1 MCVFSIEKLKIQLIN
16 GVVIMAYENRR
27 QPIVAVLG
35 HVDHGKTSVLD
46 YIRSLGQGRQASVMA
61 REAGGITQHIGAT
74 EVPAKLLNQ
83 LCSPLMD
90 GKEFLSPGLLFI
102 DTPGH
107 HSFSTL
113 RTRGGSLA
121 DIAILVIDIMEG
133 CQPQTLESIRILK
146 QAKTPFVVC
155 ANKVDR
161 IHGWKCE
168 KGRAAA
174 VSISDQDA
182 HAKGLFDQ
190 KFWNLVGQF
199 GEHGFNL
206 DLYNRITD
214 FTQNIAMVPCSA
226 KEGEGLQ
233 DLLAVTIGLAERFL
247 EEQLSDVV
255 GATEGTVLEMKEE
268 RGLGKTL
275 DVILY
280 RGQIRKGD
288 EIVIAT
294 ETGAQVTKVRGL
306 FRPQGMSEM
315 RDAGDRWDTID
326 HVVAAAGLK
335 LAAPELEGV
344 LAGTTLRVISDD
356 ESRESAIAAANE
368 ESEISIELDEEGVVI
383 KSDTLGG
390 LEALA
395 FELRGQESPIPI
407 RSAGIGPV
415 NKRDLRAAENAAD
428 PLHRAILAFNT
439 SVQSETAEDL
449 SKEGCE
455 AIHIGSD
462 VIYHI
467 LERFEEWTDIRK
479 QEMEQEK
486 RETIVYP
493 GKLLILRDHIF
504 RRSGPAVVGVRIL
517 GGRLHVGQRL
527 LKPDGTKIGQ
537 VKSIRTGD
545 NSHKEA
551 KQGEEVAVAIEGA
564 TVGRGIEEEDI
575 LLVDVPA
582 SHARKLRKL
591 ELTASEEEVLEELIA
606 IHRKDDHFWGR

>member
-1 MCVFSIEKLKIQLIN
+1 MVDMS
-16 GVVIMAYENRR
+16 RR

-46 YIRSLGQGRQASVMA
+46 HVRSLGQDRQASVMA

-74 EVPAKLLNQ
+74 EVPAHLLNA
-83 LCSPLMD
+83 LCAPLMG

-121 DIAILVIDIMEG
+121 DIAILVVDIMEG

-146 QAKTPFVVC
+146 KAKTPFVVC

-161 IHGWKCE
+161 IHGWHCVA
-168 KGRAAA
+168 GRSAAEA
-174 VSISDQDA
+174 MKDQDEYA
-182 HAKGLFDQ
+182 QGLFEE
-190 KFWNLVGQF
+190 KYWKLVGQF
-199 GEHGFNL
+199 AEHGFNL
-206 DLYNRITD
+206 DLYSRITD
-214 FTQNIAMVPCSA
+214 FTQNIPMVPCSA
-226 KEGEGLQ
+226 KDGEGMQ
-233 DLLAVTIGLAERFL
+233 DLLAITIGLAERFL

-255 GATEGTVLEMKEE
+255 GASEGTVLEMKEE

-280 RGQIRKGD
+280 RGEIRKGD

-294 ETGAQVTKVRGL
+294 DQGPRITRVRGL
-306 FRPQGMSEM
+306 FRPRGMAEM
-315 RDAGDRWDTID
+315 RDAGDRWDAIES
-326 HVVAAAGLK
+326 VEAAAGLK
-335 LAAPELEGV
+335 LAAPDLEGV
-344 LAGTTLRVISDD
+344 LAGTTLRVLSDD
-356 ESRESAIAAANE
+356 QDERDAAYDAAAE
-368 ESEISIELDEEGVVI
+368 ESEISIELDEEGIVI

-395 FELRGQESPIPI
+395 FELRGMENPIPI
-407 RSAGIGPV
+407 RAAGIGPV
-415 NKRDLRAAENAAD
+415 NKRDLRGAENATD
-428 PLHRAILAFNT
+428 PMHRAILAFST
-439 SVQSETAEDL
+439 SVQIETAEDL
-449 SKEGCE
+449 AKEDCP
-455 AIHIGSD
+455 AVHIGSD

-467 LERFEEWTDIRK
+467 LDQFEEWTEARK
-479 QEMEQEK
+479 QELEDEK
-486 RETIVYP
+486 REHLVYP
-493 GKLLILRDHIF
+493 GKLIILADHIF

-527 LKPDGTKIGQ
+527 LTRDGASVGQ
-537 VKSIRTGD
+537 VKSIRSGET
-545 NSHKEA
+545 SIKEA
-551 KQGEEVAVAIEGA
+551 KQGDEVAVAIQGA
-564 TVGRGIEEEDI
+564 TVGRGIDEEDT

-591 ELTASEEEVLEELIA
+591 ELTPGEQDVLDELTTL
-606 IHRKDDHFWGR
+606 HRKDDHFWGY